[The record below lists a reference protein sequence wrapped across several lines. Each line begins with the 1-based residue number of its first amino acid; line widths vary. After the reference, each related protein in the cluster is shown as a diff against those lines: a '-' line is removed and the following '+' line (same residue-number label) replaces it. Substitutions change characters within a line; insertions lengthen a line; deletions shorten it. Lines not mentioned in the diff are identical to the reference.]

1 MPVAPA
7 VPSARCLDAVQH
19 LPLHCESDRL
29 AELQPGT
36 LARRRPHARPAV
48 AYDQPRSISVAR
60 LEDEGPAPVPVGV
73 QEHECL
79 PRLERLRR
87 EERVLPERDAVAD
100 VQLLELGHDPIGAVN
115 VETEDV
121 LQPVVAV
128 QAAAPLPHLD
138 EPRPDGGWWS
148 LDCDGSRGGERRA
161 GYELVSGQPPARLL
175 LACPPPT
182 QARGKHDE

>member
-1 MPVAPA
+1 MPVAPT
-7 VPSARCLDAVQH
+7 VPSARSLMPCSIFRSID
-19 LPLHCESDRL
+19 ESDRL
-29 AELQPGT
+29 AELQPCT
-36 LARRRPHARPAV
+36 LGARRPDARPAV
-48 AYDQPRSISVAR
+48 AYDQPRSISIAR

-73 QEHECL
+73 QEHDCL
-79 PRLERLRR
+79 PRLERLRH

-100 VQLLELGHDPIGAVN
+100 VQLLQLGHDPIGAVN

-182 QARGKHDE
+182 QQRGKHDE